1 MTAASPAAAPEII
14 EGEFRVIASRDLPR
28 RPSPNRRRAVAR
40 ILCWN
45 AIFVGVVLLT
55 PYLVA

>member
-1 MTAASPAAAPEII
+1 VNAADPAAEII
-14 EGEFRVIASRDLPR
+14 EGEFRVVASRDAVR

-45 AIFVGVVLLT
+45 AIFVGVVLLL
-55 PYLVA
+55 PQLIA

>member
-1 MTAASPAAAPEII
+1 VHAASPAADII
-14 EGEFRVIASRDLPR
+14 EGEFRVIASREAVR

-45 AIFVGVVLLT
+45 AIFVGVVLAV
-55 PYLVA
+55 PYLFA